1 MRRRRLSRGL
11 ATAGKLAALAL
22 IAAWSLAPIVLIV
35 TSSLKP
41 ENEIFAVP
49 PTLGFSPTLKH
60 YAALWEGWPDFF
72 TALGNS
78 LIVTVAATV
87 IALAAAVPAG
97 YAYSRFQQGWVQAS
111 AFWLIVVRLIPPIVV
126 TLPLFPLVNM
136 LGLAD
141 THLLLAVLYAT
152 FFVSLGAIVMRAF
165 FDQVPRELDE
175 AAAVDGAGRWMT
187 LIRIIAPLGAQGA
200 LAVAVFVIVFAW
212 NDFLFAFIFSATR
225 AKTAPLVLSEMVGNF
240 DGVDWGVLFAAA
252 TVQLAPVLL
261 FVIAAQ
267 KHLVAGLSAGAT
279 KG

>member
-1 MRRRRLSRGL
+1 MPPRAARR
-11 ATAGKLAALAL
+11 AAFAGKLVALAL
-22 IAAWSLAPIVLIV
+22 IALWSLAPIVLIV

-49 PTLGFSPTLKH
+49 PGIAFTPTLHH
-60 YAALWEGWPDFF
+60 YAALLERWPDFLG
-72 TALGNS
+72 ALGNS
-78 LIVTVAATV
+78 LIVTAGATM
-87 IALAAAVPAG
+87 IALAASIPAG
-97 YAYSRFQQGWVQAS
+97 YAYSRFAEPWVQGS

-126 TLPLFPLVNM
+126 TLPLFPLVNA

-152 FFVSLGAIVMRAF
+152 FFVSLGAVVMRAF

-175 AAAVDGAGRWMT
+175 AAAVDGAGRWLT

-212 NDFLFAFIFSATR
+212 NYFLFAFIFSATR
-225 AKTAPLVLSEMVGNF
+225 AKTAPLVLSEMIGNF

-252 TVQLAPVLL
+252 TVQLAPVLI
-261 FVIAAQ
+261 FVMAAQ